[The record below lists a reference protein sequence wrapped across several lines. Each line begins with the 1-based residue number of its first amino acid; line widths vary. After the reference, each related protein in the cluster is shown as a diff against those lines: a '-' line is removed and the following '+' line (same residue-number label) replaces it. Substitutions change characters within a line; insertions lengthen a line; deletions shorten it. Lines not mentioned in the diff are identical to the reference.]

1 MLKVLT
7 LLLFEVLFKV
17 LLGDALLDEAFFELE
32 VLASLLERRTL
43 VDDFLLLDVGFFV
56 DVDGLLDANG
66 LLLDDAFLVVVMLV
80 EDFLVDVEDF
90 LVDVE
95 DFLSEGEVAALAR
108 KLMRRAET

>member
-7 LLLFEVLFKV
+7 LLLFEVLFRV

-32 VLASLLERRTL
+32 VLASLLEGRTL
-43 VDDFLLLDVGFFV
+43 DDDFLLLDVGLFV
-56 DVDGLLDANG
+56 DGDGLVDVNG
-66 LLLDDAFLVVVMLV
+66 LLVVDGFLVVVVLA

-90 LVDVE
+90 LVDVD
-95 DFLSEGEVAALAR
+95 DFLSEEEVAALAR